1 MKVRRDLEYIF
12 QVGMI
17 DVFEDDDVDSFV
29 NTGSSDQCLKV
40 FGNVN
45 EVFSMQTNTKL
56 GIVLKIKDL
65 SMQKIKILNV

>member
-1 MKVRRDLEYIF
+1 
-12 QVGMI
+12 MI

-29 NTGSSDQCLKV
+29 NTGSSDQFLKV

-45 EVFSMQTNTKL
+45 KVFSKQTNTKL

-65 SMQKIKILNV
+65 SMQKI